1 MLARTTV
8 PQALRHVILS
18 AASLIYL
25 FPFIWMLLTSFKTE
39 ADIFSAELS
48 LLPSVWTLEN
58 YKEALTRVPMLRY
71 LLNGVIVCLGIFAL
85 QILFCVP
92 CAYALA
98 KGRFKG
104 RDHLFKAIVL
114 ALMIPYAIT
123 AIPLYIAFY
132 KLGIL
137 NTYAALIIP
146 FMSSAF
152 GIFLLRQHFVGVPD
166 DLINAARLDGI
177 GEYRLVWKIMLPT
190 AIPAISAFFIFS
202 FVTHWNDYMWP
213 LLVITDPSLATPP
226 LGIIFF
232 RTEEVG
238 SVQFGPLMAAA
249 VMITSPLIAVF
260 LIAQRKFIEGMTLA
274 GLKG

>member
-1 MLARTTV
+1 MRI
-8 PQALRHVILS
+8 QRFLRHVILTG
-18 AASLIYL
+18 ASLIYL
-25 FPFIWMLLTSFKTE
+25 FPFLWMLLTSFKTD
-39 ADIFSAELS
+39 ADIFTSNLS
-48 LLPSVWTLEN
+48 ILPTVWTLEN
-58 YKEALTRVPMLRY
+58 YRQAFDRVPMLRY
-71 LLNGVIVCLGIFAL
+71 LLNGVVVCLGIFAL
-85 QILFCVP
+85 QIIICVP

-98 KGRFKG
+98 KGQFRG
-104 RDHLFKAIVL
+104 RDQLFRAIVL
-114 ALMIPYAIT
+114 GLMIPYAIT

-132 KLGIL
+132 KLGLL

-146 FMSSAF
+146 FATSAF
-152 GIFLLRQHFVGVPD
+152 GIFLIRQHFITVPN

-177 GEYRLVWKIMLPT
+177 SEYRIVWKIMFPT

-213 LLVITDPSLATPP
+213 LLVINDPNLATPP

-249 VMITSPLIAVF
+249 VIITGPLIAIF
-260 LIAQRKFIEGMTLA
+260 LLAQRKFVEGMTLA
-274 GLKG
+274 GIKG

>member
-1 MLARTTV
+1 MVSRLNV
-8 PQALRHVILS
+8 HQLLRHVILAS
-18 AASLIYL
+18 ASLIYL
-25 FPFIWMLLTSFKTE
+25 FPFLWMFLTSFKTQT
-39 ADIFSAELS
+39 DIFSAELS
-48 LLPSVWTLEN
+48 ILPTVWTLEN
-58 YKEALTRVPMLRY
+58 YREALTRVPMLRY
-71 LLNGVIVCLGIFAL
+71 LGNGLIVCLGIFAM
-85 QILFCVP
+85 QVIFCVP

-98 KGRFKG
+98 KGRFRG
-104 RDHLFKAIVL
+104 RDGLFKAIVL

-132 KLGIL
+132 KIGLL
-137 NTYAALIIP
+137 NSYAALIIP
-146 FMSSAF
+146 FVSSAF

-177 GEYRLVWKIMLPT
+177 GEYRIVWKIMLPT

-213 LLVITDPSLATPP
+213 LLVITDPALATPP

-249 VMITSPLIAVF
+249 VLITSPLIAVF
-260 LIAQRKFIEGMTLA
+260 LFAQRKFIEGMTLA
-274 GLKG
+274 GMKG

>member
-1 MLARTTV
+1 MVSRINVHQL
-8 PQALRHVILS
+8 LRHVILAS
-18 AASLIYL
+18 ASLTYL
-25 FPFIWMLLTSFKTE
+25 FPFLWMFLTSFKTQT
-39 ADIFSAELS
+39 DIFSAELAI
-48 LLPSVWTLEN
+48 LPTVWTLEN
-58 YKEALTRVPMLRY
+58 YREALTRVPMLRY
-71 LLNGVIVCLGIFAL
+71 LGNGLIVCLGIFVM
-85 QILFCVP
+85 QVIFCVP

-98 KGRFKG
+98 KGRFRG
-104 RDHLFKAIVL
+104 RDGLFKAIVL

-132 KLGIL
+132 KLGLL
-137 NTYAALIIP
+137 NSYAALIIP
-146 FMSSAF
+146 FVSSAF

-177 GEYRLVWKIMLPT
+177 GEYRIVWKIMLPT

-213 LLVITDPSLATPP
+213 LLVITDPALATPP

-249 VMITSPLIAVF
+249 VLITSPLIAVF
-260 LIAQRKFIEGMTLA
+260 LFAQRKFIEGMTLA
-274 GLKG
+274 GMKG

>member
-1 MLARTTV
+1 MVSRINVHQL
-8 PQALRHVILS
+8 LRHVILAS
-18 AASLIYL
+18 ASLIYL
-25 FPFIWMLLTSFKTE
+25 FPFLWMFLTSFKTQT
-39 ADIFSAELS
+39 DIFSAELAI
-48 LLPSVWTLEN
+48 LPTVWTLEN
-58 YKEALTRVPMLRY
+58 YREALTRVPMLRY
-71 LLNGVIVCLGIFAL
+71 LGNGLIVCLGIFVM
-85 QILFCVP
+85 QVIFCVP

-98 KGRFKG
+98 KGRFRG
-104 RDHLFKAIVL
+104 RDGLFKAIVL

-132 KLGIL
+132 KLGLL
-137 NTYAALIIP
+137 NSYAALIIP
-146 FMSSAF
+146 FVSSAF

-177 GEYRLVWKIMLPT
+177 GEYRIVWKIMLPT

-213 LLVITDPSLATPP
+213 LLVITDPALATPP

-249 VMITSPLIAVF
+249 VLITSPLIAVF
-260 LIAQRKFIEGMTLA
+260 LFAQRKFIEGMTLA
-274 GLKG
+274 GMKG

>member
-1 MLARTTV
+1 MVSRLNV
-8 PQALRHVILS
+8 HQLLRHVILAS
-18 AASLIYL
+18 ASLIYL
-25 FPFIWMLLTSFKTE
+25 FPFLWMFLTSFKTQT
-39 ADIFSAELS
+39 DIFSAELAI
-48 LLPSVWTLEN
+48 LPTVWTLEN
-58 YKEALTRVPMLRY
+58 YREALTRVPMLRY
-71 LLNGVIVCLGIFAL
+71 LGNGLIVCLGIFVM
-85 QILFCVP
+85 QVIFCVP

-98 KGRFKG
+98 KGRFRG
-104 RDHLFKAIVL
+104 RDGLFKAIVL

-132 KLGIL
+132 KLGLL
-137 NTYAALIIP
+137 NSYAALIIP
-146 FMSSAF
+146 FVSSAF

-177 GEYRLVWKIMLPT
+177 GEYRIVWKIMLPT

-213 LLVITDPSLATPP
+213 LLVITDPALATPP

-249 VMITSPLIAVF
+249 VLITSPLIAVF
-260 LIAQRKFIEGMTLA
+260 LFAQRKFIEGMTLA
-274 GLKG
+274 GMKG

>member
-1 MLARTTV
+1 MVSRINVYQL
-8 PQALRHVILS
+8 LRHVILAS
-18 AASLIYL
+18 ASLIYL
-25 FPFIWMLLTSFKTE
+25 FPFLWMFLTSFKTQT
-39 ADIFSAELS
+39 DIFSAQLS
-48 LLPSVWTLEN
+48 ILPTVWTLEN
-58 YKEALTRVPMLRY
+58 YREALTRVPMLRY
-71 LLNGVIVCLGIFAL
+71 LGNGLVVCLGIFAL
-85 QILFCVP
+85 QVIFCVP

-104 RDHLFKAIVL
+104 RDALFKAIVL

-132 KLGIL
+132 KLGLL
-137 NTYAALIIP
+137 NSYAALIIP
-146 FMSSAF
+146 FVSSAF

-177 GEYRLVWKIMLPT
+177 GEYRIVWKIMLPT

-213 LLVITDPSLATPP
+213 LLVITDPALATPP

-249 VMITSPLIAVF
+249 VLITSPLIAVF
-260 LIAQRKFIEGMTLA
+260 LFAQRKFIEGMTLA
-274 GLKG
+274 GMKG

>member
-1 MLARTTV
+1 MLVQTKFNHV
-8 PQALRHVILS
+8 LRHVILS
-18 AASLIYL
+18 TASLVYL

-39 ADIFSAELS
+39 TDIFSVELS

-58 YKEALTRVPMLRY
+58 YQNALTRVPMLRY
-71 LLNGVIVCLGIFAL
+71 LLNGAIVCFGIFAL

-104 RDHLFKAIVL
+104 RDHLFKVIVL

-152 GIFLLRQHFVGVPD
+152 GIFLLRQHFIGVPD

-177 GEYRLVWKIMLPT
+177 GEYRMVWKIMLPT

-213 LLVITDPSLATPP
+213 LLVITDTELATPP

>member
-1 MLARTTV
+1 MTLRF
-8 PQALRHVILS
+8 PQFLRHLILS
-18 AASLIYL
+18 TASLAYL
-25 FPFIWMLLTSFKTE
+25 FPFIWMLLTSFKTQE
-39 ADIFSAELS
+39 DIFSAEFAI
-48 LLPSVWTLEN
+48 LPTIWTLDN
-58 YKEALTRVPMLRY
+58 YRDALTRVPMLRY
-71 LLNGVIVCLGIFAL
+71 LANGVIVCLGIFTL
-85 QILFCVP
+85 QVLCCVP

-98 KGRFKG
+98 KGRFRG
-104 RDHLFKAIVL
+104 RDSLFKAIVL

-132 KLGIL
+132 KFGIL

-177 GEYRLVWKIMLPT
+177 GEYRIVWKIMLPT
-190 AIPAISAFFIFS
+190 AIPALSAFFIFS

-213 LLVITDPSLATPP
+213 LLVITDTALATPP

-249 VMITSPLIAVF
+249 VLITAPLVAVF
-260 LIAQRKFIEGMTLA
+260 LLAQRKFIEGMTLA
-274 GLKG
+274 GMKG

>member
-1 MLARTTV
+1 MTLRL
-8 PQALRHVILS
+8 PSLLRHLILS
-18 AASLIYL
+18 AASLAYL
-25 FPFIWMLLTSFKTE
+25 FPFIWMLLTSFKTQE
-39 ADIFSAELS
+39 DIFSAEFAI
-48 LLPSVWTLEN
+48 LPTIWTLEN
-58 YKEALTRVPMLRY
+58 YRDALTRVPMLRY
-71 LLNGVIVCLGIFAL
+71 LGNGVIVCLGIFTL
-85 QILFCVP
+85 QVLCCVP

-98 KGRFKG
+98 KGRFRG
-104 RDHLFKAIVL
+104 RDGLFKAIVL

-177 GEYRLVWKIMLPT
+177 GEYRIVWKIMLPT
-190 AIPAISAFFIFS
+190 AIPALSAFFIFS

-213 LLVITDPSLATPP
+213 LLVITDTALATPP

-249 VMITSPLIAVF
+249 VLITAPLVAVF
-260 LIAQRKFIEGMTLA
+260 LLAQRKFIEGMTLA
-274 GLKG
+274 GMKG